1 MTTAN
6 RSFVIAVFKDNNQ
19 AQQAIQ
25 DLLNAGFNRDQIRYS
40 VRRGGGGIAD
50 DLTNMGISQREANF
64 YNREF
69 EQGHTVVT
77 VHTNTQQ
84 QQAFNLLRKDGGYD
98 FNTNQGQATNY
109 AAPASGVGPATS
121 VPIPNAPNTGN
132 VATNAPAANV
142 PGGLTGEREIE
153 LRTETLQPE
162 TRWVRAG
169 EVDISK
175 QVVSEQRTI
184 DVPVTHEEVVIEHHP
199 VSGQRQVSN
208 TPIQANEDEVI
219 RIPVNEEKVNVEKET
234 VVTGDVTVGTR
245 KVQETEHFTDTV
257 RREELKVNREGD
269 VDVENV
275 NPQQN
280 PQNPPN
286 PQRKPPNP

>member
-1 MTTAN
+1 MTTAD

-50 DLTNMGISQREANF
+50 DLTNMGIPQQEANF

-69 EQGHTVVT
+69 EQGNTVVT
-77 VHTNTQQ
+77 VHTNTEQ

-109 AAPASGVGPATS
+109 AAPATGVSPTAGTPIPNVPGNVAANAPATS
-121 VPIPNAPNTGN
+121 A
-132 VATNAPAANV
+132 
-142 PGGLTGEREIE
+142 PGGLSGEREIQ
-153 LRTETLQPE
+153 LRAETLQPE

-169 EVDISK
+169 EVDIVK
-175 QVVSEQRTI
+175 QVVSEQKTI

-199 VSGQRQVSN
+199 VSGQPQASN
-208 TPIQANEDEVI
+208 TPISANENETI
-219 RIPVNEEKVNVEKET
+219 RIPVNEERVNVEKET
-234 VVTGDVTVGTR
+234 VTTDDITVGTR
-245 KVQETEHFTDTV
+245 KVQETERFTDTV
-257 RREELKVNREGD
+257 RHEELKVNREGD

-275 NPQQN
+275 NPQQQN
-280 PQNPPN
+280 PQNPG
-286 PQRKPPNP
+286 RTAS